1 MDTFLTQLRAV
12 VSAILTFQSIQT
24 NQKLFRGTSFTLF
37 PMERK
42 NYQKNKWRIQGNVY
56 MGIVVLLTDLD

>member
-12 VSAILTFQSIQT
+12 VSAILTFQSIQK
-24 NQKLFRGTSFTLF
+24 NQKLFRRTSFTLF

-42 NYQKNKWRIQGNVY
+42 NYQKKIGEFKV
-56 MGIVVLLTDLD
+56 MTIVHEYL